1 MTYADL
7 PEQGVVFWPVGTGD
21 STTIVVDDRL
31 VLQVDLRDLKAAD
44 EDDAVVAP
52 VIDRLE
58 ETLPTLDD
66 GRPYLAVF
74 ALTHADTDHCGGSG
88 DLLDSDIV
96 IGELWATPRLWRELA
111 DDEELCED
119 AQVFHDEAQRR
130 VAATLEALA
139 DGREPAS
146 GDRVRI
152 IAYDEDRDHHPYA
165 ELPDACFTFP
175 GEAITTLDG
184 EDVSDRFEAFV
195 HAPFRDDCAGERNE
209 TSLALQ
215 VTLRAEDGTEGRL
228 LLLGDLSY
236 VTIKKI
242 FDYSEQHDR
251 PERLAWDVM
260 LAAHHCSR
268 KVMYADGDDGDEELK
283 RDLLDQFDRHAGAGA
298 YVVASSRPFRDA
310 DQPGDDPPHLVARDR
325 YEEVAP
331 NGVLCTGE
339 HPSVEEPRPVVF
351 GLEPDVGLALVDVD
365 DLGDGELA
373 AEQSKSL
380 RGSRGLL
387 VALGATAVAAGAAW
401 SARRARPRGTAA
413 VRDAVEQTRGTDA
426 APATSVGFGRG

>member
-7 PEQGVVFWPVGTGD
+7 PERGVVFWPVGTGD

-31 VLQVDLRDLKAAD
+31 VVQVDLRDQKAAD

-74 ALTHADTDHCGGSG
+74 ALTHADADHCGGFG
-88 DLLDSDIV
+88 ELLDSDIV

-111 DDEELCED
+111 DGEEVSED
-119 AQVFHDEAQRR
+119 AQAFHDEAQRR

-152 IAYDEDRDHHPYA
+152 IGYDEDRDDHLYA
-165 ELPDACFTFP
+165 QLPDAYFTFP

-184 EDVSDRFEAFV
+184 EDASNRFEAFV

-228 LLLGDLSY
+228 LLFGDLSY

-268 KVMYADGDDGDEELK
+268 KVMYADGEDGEEELK
-283 RDLLDQFDRHAGAGA
+283 QELLDQFDRHAGTEAT
-298 YVVASSRPFRDA
+298 VVASSRPFRDA
-310 DQPGDDPPHLVARDR
+310 DQPGDNPPHLDARDR

-339 HPSVEEPRPVVF
+339 HPSAEEARPMVF
-351 GLEPDVGLALVDVD
+351 GLEPGVGLVLVNVD
-365 DLGDGELA
+365 DLGDGEQT
-373 AEQSKSL
+373 AEQSKSS

-387 VALGATAVAAGAAW
+387 VALGATTVAAGAAW
-401 SARRARPRGTAA
+401 SARQVRPRGTAA

-426 APATSVGFGRG
+426 APATSVGFGRR

>member
-1 MTYADL
+1 MTYTDL
-7 PEQGVVFWPVGTGD
+7 PERGVVFWPVGTGD

-31 VLQVDLRDLKAAD
+31 VVQVDLHDQKAAD

-52 VIDRLE
+52 VVERLE
-58 ETLPTLDD
+58 ETLPRLDD

-74 ALTHADTDHCGGSG
+74 ALTHADADHCGGFG
-88 DLLDSDIV
+88 DLLDSDVV

-111 DDEELCED
+111 DGEELSED
-119 AQVFHDEAQRR
+119 AEAFHKEAKRR
-130 VAATLEALA
+130 VAATLAA
-139 DGREPAS
+139 VASGREPAS

-152 IAYDEDRDHHPYA
+152 IGYDEDREDHPYA
-165 ELPDACFTFP
+165 ELPEAYFSFP

-184 EDVSDRFEAFV
+184 EDTSDRFEAFV

-236 VTIKKI
+236 VTITKI
-242 FDYSEQHDR
+242 FDYSEQHER

-268 KVMYADGDDGDEELK
+268 KVMYADGEDGEEELK
-283 RDLLDQFDRHAGAGA
+283 RDLLDQFERHAGAEA
-298 YVVASSRPFRDA
+298 TVVASSGPFRDA
-310 DQPGDDPPHLVARDR
+310 DQPGDNPPHLDARDR
-325 YEEVAP
+325 YEEVAL

-339 HPSVEEPRPVVF
+339 YLSAEAPRPVVF
-351 GLEPDVGLALVDVD
+351 GLEPGAGLVLVDVD
-365 DLGDGELA
+365 DLGDGEKA
-373 AEQSKSL
+373 AEQSKL
-380 RGSRGLL
+380 PRGSRDLL

-401 SARRARPRGTAA
+401 AARQARPRGTAA
-413 VRDAVEQTRGTDA
+413 VRDAVEQARGVDA